1 MNAPRLQTRLFG
13 ASFLVAC
20 SLALAGCASTPDV
33 QTDHDPSANF
43 TSFHTYYWAKEPET
57 ANPLAKQRLI
67 DGIDARMRAEGLS
80 LAPEGSA
87 DLAIIANVAT
97 QQQQSLDTFYSGG
110 GYYGWGWGGM
120 GTATTT
126 VRTYTVGT
134 LVLDMFD
141 AKTKKAVWRGVA
153 SGTVPDS
160 KEKLATA
167 VNAGLDK
174 MFADFPPGSAGK

>member
-1 MNAPRLQTRLFG
+1 MNAPRTRLFAATLLAAG
-13 ASFLVAC
+13 T
-20 SLALAGCASTPDV
+20 LALAGCASTPDV

-43 TSFHTYYWAKEPET
+43 SGFHTYYWAKQPET
-57 ANPLAKQRLI
+57 SNPLAKQRLI

-160 KEKLATA
+160 QEKIATA

>member
-1 MNAPRLQTRLFG
+1 MK
-13 ASFLVAC
+13 ASLLLAC
-20 SLALAGCASTPDV
+20 TLALAGCASTPDV

-43 TSFHTYYWAKEPET
+43 SSFHTYYWAKEPET

-67 DGIDARMRAEGLS
+67 DGIDARMRAEGL
-80 LAPEGSA
+80 LPAPPDSA
-87 DLAIIANVAT
+87 DLAIVANVAS
-97 QQQQSLDTFYSGG
+97 QQQQSLDTFYTGG
-110 GYYGWGWGGM
+110 GMYGWGWGGM
-120 GTATTT
+120 GSATTT

-153 SGTVPDS
+153 SGTVPES
-160 KEKLATA
+160 QEKLAAA

-174 MFADFPPGSAGK
+174 MFADFPPGSGGK